1 MSNRCLVLKKHKNYK
16 TSPWKNGLGLT
27 SEVEIFPEGSD
38 FSKSDFL
45 WRLSSAKIRE
55 SSSFSSFPGYDR
67 LLVLI
72 QGQGVLLNGN
82 HLAPLVPFFFQGE
95 TSIKCELVA
104 EEVLD
109 LGLLFK
115 RGEVSAK
122 MSVETSSSELIFT
135 KQLTFIFCI
144 QGSFAFQGELS
155 APAAVVAAMAAEQ
168 VEAMDCLKVS
178 EPCQLQIQPSEDL
191 IYVRIEIQK
200 I

>member
-1 MSNRCLVLKKHKNYK
+1 
-16 TSPWKNGLGLT
+16 
-27 SEVEIFPEGSD
+27 
-38 FSKSDFL
+38 
-45 WRLSSAKIRE
+45 
-55 SSSFSSFPGYDR
+55 
-67 LLVLI
+67 
-72 QGQGVLLNGN
+72 
-82 HLAPLVPFFFQGE
+82 
-95 TSIKCELVA
+95 
-104 EEVLD
+104 
-109 LGLLFK
+109 
-115 RGEVSAK
+115 